1 MKEQP
6 NVISD
11 FELLTEIGCDLS
23 QHFRGIYVDDEI
35 KTKSTHLL
43 AKAIDNSFSIL
54 KLIPDSKYSD
64 DKENYLDISSV
75 FSLCRNLIELSNI
88 FWYLIDDNIEQNE
101 FEFRIDILNYHDYIS
116 TDLIFNRIF
125 YDEKNVEYLEN
136 KISEFKDK
144 IENNPHFEKLDK
156 QTKKFILNGKKSTL
170 LTQFEIVKKRD
181 LDLEEFRAYYKLM
194 SVHTHSSPTSVTQLV
209 FTQGMETDGEF
220 NNLMLSFLIMYCG
233 SFLANLIK
241 STTELWE
248 MKFAKT
254 ESEKIINEYVSIQ
267 KL

>member
-23 QHFRGIYVDDEI
+23 QHFGGIYVDDEI

-101 FEFRIDILNYHDYIS
+101 FLNWYSKIPRLY
-116 TDLIFNRIF
+116 FNR
-125 YDEKNVEYLEN
+125 
-136 KISEFKDK
+136 
-144 IENNPHFEKLDK
+144 
-156 QTKKFILNGKKSTL
+156 
-170 LTQFEIVKKRD
+170 
-181 LDLEEFRAYYKLM
+181 
-194 SVHTHSSPTSVTQLV
+194 
-209 FTQGMETDGEF
+209 F
-220 NNLMLSFLIMYCG
+220 NF
-233 SFLANLIK
+233 
-241 STTELWE
+241 
-248 MKFAKT
+248 
-254 ESEKIINEYVSIQ
+254 
-267 KL
+267 

>member
-1 MKEQP
+1 LKKQP
-6 NVISD
+6 NIISD

-23 QHFRGIYVDDEI
+23 QHFGGIYVNDEI

-54 KLIPDSKYSD
+54 KLIPDSKYSEG
-64 DKENYLDISSV
+64 KEHYFDISAV

-88 FWYLIDDNIEQNE
+88 YWYLIDDKIEQDE
-101 FEFRIDILNYHDYIS
+101 FEFRTDILKYHDYIS
-116 TDLIFNRIF
+116 TDFIFNRIL

-136 KISEFKDK
+136 KISEFSEK
-144 IENNPHFEKLDK
+144 IKNNSHFEKLDK

-170 LTQFEIVKKRD
+170 LTQFEIVEKRG

-194 SVHTHSSPTSVTQLV
+194 SVHTHSSPASITQLV
-209 FTQGMETDGEF
+209 YTQGMETDGEF
-220 NNLMLSFLIMYCG
+220 NNLMLSFLIMYSG

-248 MKFAKT
+248 MKFAKK
-254 ESEKIINEYVSIQ
+254 ESEKIIYEYAST
-267 KL
+267 